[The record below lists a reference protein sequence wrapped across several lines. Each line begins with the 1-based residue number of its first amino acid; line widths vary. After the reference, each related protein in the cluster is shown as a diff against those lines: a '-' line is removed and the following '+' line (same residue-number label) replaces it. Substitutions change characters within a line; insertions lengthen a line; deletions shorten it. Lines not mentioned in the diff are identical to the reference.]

1 MSAVMRRTVGVA
13 ACVLAGGL
21 LVASC
26 GSTPRSATNFCRQ
39 LEQEMPGIAEL
50 PATPEAID
58 GTVERYER
66 LLALA
71 PLAVESDLR
80 TLTDLFRAAADM
92 DASDPESVQ
101 DVVDQTYFSEQ
112 SARAVSAWVLDTCGV
127 DISTGLAVVPPAT
140 TQE

>member
-1 MSAVMRRTVGVA
+1 MA
-13 ACVLAGGL
+13 ACVLASGL
-21 LVASC
+21 ALVAC

-71 PLAVESDLR
+71 PLGVESDLR
-80 TLTDLFRAAADM
+80 KLTDLFRAAADM
-92 DASDPESVQ
+92 DAADPESVQ
-101 DVVDQTYFSEQ
+101 SVVDQTYFTEQ
-112 SARAVSAWVLDTCGV
+112 SAEYVSAWVLDTCGV
-127 DISTGLAVVPPAT
+127 DISTGLTVVPPAT
-140 TQE
+140 QE